1 MDYERILQCI
11 LDIGEEMLVC
21 GAEVSRVE
29 DSIFRMCK
37 GYGCERINVFI
48 ITNNMQ
54 VTFESPDGKIITQ
67 IRTVLRYNPNFAML
81 DKLNDLSRRT
91 ASTSPSYFKLS
102 KAFDKIVTTSY
113 QPRFLR
119 YIGSILVCGGFC
131 MFFGGDFIDA
141 ITASIG
147 ACIIVFT
154 ERYLNT
160 REDNEFVYYYIVSLI
175 TALATSILVEFGIG
189 HNIDKIMIG
198 EIMLVIPGVAM
209 TNAIRDLLMGDTGSG
224 MLRFINA
231 VIIAGIIAAGFAT
244 ALLIFKS

>member
-1 MDYERILQCI
+1 MDYKRILQTI

-54 VTFESPDGKIITQ
+54 VTIETPDGEIITQ

-81 DKLNDLSRRT
+81 DELNNLSREA
-91 ASTSPSYFKLS
+91 ASGSPGYYILS
-102 KAFDKIVTTSY
+102 KKFDKIVTAKY
-113 QPRFLR
+113 QPRFLK
-119 YIGSILVCGGFC
+119 YVGGVLVSGGFS
-131 MFFGGDFIDA
+131 MFFGGDVMDA
-141 ITASIG
+141 LVASIG
-147 ACIIVFT
+147 ACIIVFI

-175 TALATSILVEFGIG
+175 TAIATVFMVRAGLG

-231 VIIAGIIAAGFAT
+231 VLVAGIIASGFAT
-244 ALLIFKS
+244 ALLMFGG

>member
-37 GYGCERINVFI
+37 GYGCDRINVFI

-54 VTFESPDGKIITQ
+54 VTFEAPDGKIITQ
-67 IRTVLRYNPNFAML
+67 IRTVLRYNPNYSML
-81 DKLNDLSRRT
+81 DKLNNLSRE
-91 ASTSPSYFKLS
+91 AVSTSPSYFKLS
-102 KAFDKIVTTSY
+102 RAFDKIVTAKY
-113 QPRFLR
+113 QPRFFK
-119 YIGSILVCGGFC
+119 YIGGILVCGGFC
-131 MFFGGDFIDA
+131 MFFGGDFVDSIA
-141 ITASIG
+141 ASIG
-147 ACIIVFT
+147 AIIIVFT

-175 TALATSILVEFGIG
+175 TALASILLMKIGIG
-189 HNIDKIMIG
+189 HNIDKILIG

-209 TNAIRDLLMGDTGSG
+209 TNSIRDLLMGDTGSG
-224 MLRFINA
+224 LIRFINS
-231 VIIAGIIAAGFAT
+231 VLIAGIIASGFAT
-244 ALLIFKS
+244 ALIIFGG

>member
-1 MDYERILQCI
+1 MDYKRILQTI

-21 GAEVSRVE
+21 GAEISRVE
-29 DSIFRMCK
+29 DSIFRMCR
-37 GYGCERINVFI
+37 GYGCDRINVFI

-54 VTFESPDGKIITQ
+54 VTIETPDGEIITQ

-81 DKLNDLSRRT
+81 DKLNDLSREA
-91 ASTSPSYFKLS
+91 ASTSPSYYRLS
-102 KAFDKIVTTSY
+102 KKFDRIVTARY
-113 QPRFLR
+113 QPRFLK
-119 YIGSILVCGGFC
+119 YVGGVLVCGGFC
-131 MFFGGDFIDA
+131 MFFGGDFLDA
-141 ITASIG
+141 LAASIG

-175 TALATSILVEFGIG
+175 TAIVTVFMVRAGLG
-189 HNIDKIMIG
+189 HNMDKIMIG

-231 VIIAGIIAAGFAT
+231 VLVAGIIASGFAT
-244 ALLIFKS
+244 ALLIFGG